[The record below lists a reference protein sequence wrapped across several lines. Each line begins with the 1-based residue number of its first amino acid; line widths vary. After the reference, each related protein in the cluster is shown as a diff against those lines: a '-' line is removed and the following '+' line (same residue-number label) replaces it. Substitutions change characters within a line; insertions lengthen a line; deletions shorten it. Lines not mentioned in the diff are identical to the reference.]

1 MDAEKVKSIPEKY
14 RRSVHLT
21 LRVSP
26 DIKNW
31 LVENSFSATSIF
43 HEAIKEL
50 GYEKS
55 SASDLEEDV
64 VDPNP
69 KRLRDEPLQDN
80 ESNELYY
87 AKQRVKTR
95 HGYRTMLI
103 QQYRPKKYGRGKG
116 NIQAQRKRAKNR
128 HRRR

>member
-1 MDAEKVKSIPEKY
+1 MDMEKVKSIPEKY

-50 GYEKS
+50 GYEKNS
-55 SASDLEEDV
+55 TSDFEEDIV
-64 VDPNP
+64 EPNP
-69 KRLRDEPLQDN
+69 KSLGRKPIRDN
-80 ESNELYY
+80 GRNELYY
-87 AKQRVKTR
+87 VKKSVKTR

-116 NIQAQRKRAKNR
+116 NISAQKKMARNR